1 MNHAY
6 YEFIAARK
14 EDGRIGAILG
24 KHAGDFLW
32 GLIKSNRIEV
42 WEPEDGCRDIL
53 RWAEEGL
60 AKGDGAIARYNIRE
74 MNKALNAIRSLK

>member
-6 YEFIAARK
+6 YEFISAGK
-14 EDGRIGAILG
+14 EDGQIGVALG

-42 WEPEDGCRDIL
+42 WESEDGCRDIL

-60 AKGDGAIARYNIRE
+60 DKGDGAIARYNIRE
-74 MNKALNAIRSLK
+74 MNKALNAIRRLK